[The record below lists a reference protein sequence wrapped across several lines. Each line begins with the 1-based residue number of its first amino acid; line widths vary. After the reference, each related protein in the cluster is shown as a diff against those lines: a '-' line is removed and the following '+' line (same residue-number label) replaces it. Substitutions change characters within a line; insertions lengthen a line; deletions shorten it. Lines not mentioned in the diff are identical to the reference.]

1 MTSST
6 LDYSGVLRMIA
17 SLKVWTLRTEQIQT
31 QLEQELAAT
40 QENLMHATNELQEAT
55 KLADILYEVCQNLG
69 LVTDHLIKQ
78 KGVEE
83 DKQGSQSFEAVLNAV
98 VHRLDSSKVI
108 NHRTSRC
115 SSEASTPFELAN
127 QDQAPQKPAVSA
139 SEM

>member
-1 MTSST
+1 
-6 LDYSGVLRMIA
+6 MIA

-40 QENLMHATNELQEAT
+40 QESLMHAINELQEAT

-83 DKQGSQSFEAVLNAV
+83 DEQGSQSFEAILSTV
-98 VHRLDSSKVI
+98 VNRLDSNKVI
-108 NHRTSRC
+108 DHRMSRS
-115 SSEASTPFELAN
+115 SSEASNPFELAN
-127 QDQAPQKPAVSA
+127 QDQDPQKPAVSA
-139 SEM
+139 SEK